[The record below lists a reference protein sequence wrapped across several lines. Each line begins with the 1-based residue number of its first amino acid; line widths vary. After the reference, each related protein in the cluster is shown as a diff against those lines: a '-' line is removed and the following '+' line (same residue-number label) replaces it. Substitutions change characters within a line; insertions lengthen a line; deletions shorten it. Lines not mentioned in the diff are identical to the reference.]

1 MSKFTE
7 VLKACDNF
15 KKTTYY
21 WDHNSLT
28 HEENSIRNYPAP
40 WITKTVELLKIIEG
54 NVVVKLVPQ
63 EVKLLEIVL
72 STIIIQ

>member
-1 MSKFTE
+1 MNKFIG

-40 WITKTVELLKIIEG
+40 WITKTVELLK
-54 NVVVKLVPQ
+54 
-63 EVKLLEIVL
+63 
-72 STIIIQ
+72 